1 MEMVSGIRRLAA
13 NYRYRNMAAPKYE
26 KGSRWF
32 LGQHPVVVV
41 RCYEVFQLVRIRYE
55 DEDKCFCVDEKALSA
70 EPDDT
75 KTISLALLNGTVRS
89 ERGDNDDQ

>member
-1 MEMVSGIRRLAA
+1 MEMVSGIRHLAA

-55 DEDKCFCVDEKALSA
+55 DEDVQNPSY
-70 EPDDT
+70 PR
-75 KTISLALLNGTVRS
+75 LLVKLHELFHS
-89 ERGDNDDQ
+89 VL

>member
-1 MEMVSGIRRLAA
+1 MERKTNTNRLAVSC
-13 NYRYRNMAAPKYE
+13 RYRNMAAPKYT

-32 LGQHPVVVV
+32 LGRHPVVVV
-41 RCYEVFQLVRIRYE
+41 RCYEAFQLVRIRYE
-55 DEDKCFCVDEKALSA
+55 DEEKCFCVDEKALSA